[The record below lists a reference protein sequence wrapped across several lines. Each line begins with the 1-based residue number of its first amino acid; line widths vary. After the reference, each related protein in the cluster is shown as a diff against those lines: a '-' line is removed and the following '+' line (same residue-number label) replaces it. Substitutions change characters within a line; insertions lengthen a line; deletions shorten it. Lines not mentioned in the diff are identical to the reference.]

1 VESRGA
7 FQGYRVLR
15 RDGAHLYVIG
25 AHDGAPA
32 GTDGGVGEARAWLDR
47 YVRGIRNGVGR
58 HPRVQLWLA
67 DGDGED
73 RRAGHFVRVNGRDW
87 PLPRTRWRTL
97 SLDPSGSLVLGDPG
111 PAASQ
116 AYSSLPS
123 IPIMSDVPTTSLAG
137 AAGLDYLTNALPMLT
152 EMNLAEPLGLT
163 YTTAALEEDV
173 LAAGPASLEVP
184 LSSTAAETGI
194 WAVISDVHPNGSAHP
209 LSAGRLSTAFP
220 EVNERRSLRD
230 PRSGEIVQP
239 YSRFARK
246 LPASPGEERLYRVE
260 VWPIGN
266 RFRAGHRLRLDLVG
280 ASGFSMPSAPAVNTV
295 RVGAG
300 TGARL
305 LVPVLPGS
313 RLGRALR

>member
-1 VESRGA
+1 
-7 FQGYRVLR
+7 
-15 RDGAHLYVIG
+15 
-25 AHDGAPA
+25 
-32 GTDGGVGEARAWLDR
+32 
-47 YVRGIRNGVGR
+47 
-58 HPRVQLWLA
+58 
-67 DGDGED
+67 
-73 RRAGHFVRVNGRDW
+73 
-87 PLPRTRWRTL
+87 
-97 SLDPSGSLVLGDPG
+97 
-111 PAASQ
+111 
-116 AYSSLPS
+116 
-123 IPIMSDVPTTSLAG
+123 
-137 AAGLDYLTNALPMLT
+137 
-152 EMNLAEPLGLT
+152 MNLAEPLGLA

-230 PRSGEIVQP
+230 PGRGEIVQP

-246 LPASPGEERLYRVE
+246 SPASPGEERLYRVE